1 MRYNFVEEEKDMG
14 NYPRHPLIERDPEV
28 LSGKPTIKGTRLS
41 VELILERL
49 ADGRT
54 PNELLE
60 SYPRLTMEGI
70 RAALE
75 YGAMLATLT
84 DDDGHAA

>member
-1 MRYNFVEEEKDMG
+1 MRD
-14 NYPRHPLIERDPEV
+14 YPKHPLIERDPEV

-54 PNELLE
+54 AKELLE
-60 SYPRLTMEGI
+60 SYPRLTLEGI

-75 YGAMLATLT
+75 YGAMLA
-84 DDDGHAA
+84 AASTYDERAAS